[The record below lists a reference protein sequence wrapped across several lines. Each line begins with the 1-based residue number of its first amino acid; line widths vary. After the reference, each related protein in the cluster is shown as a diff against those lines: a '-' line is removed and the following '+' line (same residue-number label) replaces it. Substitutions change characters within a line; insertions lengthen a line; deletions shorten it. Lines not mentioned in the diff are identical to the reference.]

1 MKTLERT
8 ETKHAELIYGLNNLL
23 ADLQIFYQNLRGLH
37 WNVKGNMFFVL
48 HEKFE
53 EYYNE
58 TAEVIDEIAERVLMV
73 GGSPVHTFS
82 EYLSMTSLQEVKDV
96 RDGFEATNIV
106 IDQSN
111 ALLSQIKR
119 LQEQAADENDEGTNA
134 VLSELIGNTEKRIW
148 MLNAFVS

>member
-134 VLSELIGNTEKRIW
+134 VLGELIGNTEKRIW